1 MGKLFGTDGI
11 RGVANQYPMTPEM
24 AVTIGRAV
32 AAIFKGDD
40 KQSKIIIGKDTR
52 ISGDML
58 EHALVSGICSMGVD
72 AYLTGILPTP
82 GVAFMTSSTGANGG
96 IVISASHNPY
106 YDNGIKIF
114 KGNGYKLSDE
124 EEDEIEQLVFNKSIA
139 SSPQAVQDTGRVYNI
154 EDAAIAY
161 GNFLKRTLPE
171 NYYFKDLK
179 IVMDCSNG
187 ATFEVAPAIFNELG
201 AKVKT
206 LYSNPDGKN
215 INDNCGSQHPENL
228 KKSVVKDGA
237 DIGFAFDGDGDRLI
251 AVDEK
256 GTVATGDQILAVC
269 SKFMKQKGFLKGN
282 QVVSTVMSNMGFG
295 EALKKMGI
303 KHMTSRVGDR
313 YVMEKMVS
321 SGAILGGEDS
331 GHMIF
336 LNYHTT
342 GDGILAALRL
352 IEAMKEESKPLSEL
366 CKIMTVFPQVLI
378 NVDVARKP
386 NLKNV
391 PDIKDAIKSVETVL
405 GKKGRVVV
413 RYSGT
418 QPICRVMVEGPT
430 IEETR
435 RYCRQLADIVGNT
448 LGV

>member
-228 KKSVVKDGA
+228 KKSVVKYGA